1 MQPRPHLKLKSE
13 FDYLRSAGRKRVTG
27 TFVFVAAPSPD
38 GSLRCGVICSKKFS
52 LLAVRRNRARR
63 LLYESFRLLEKNI
76 SPVWLLL
83 IPRSTIMESKC
94 QDVAA
99 ELEKTLKTAGL
110 WREEPHG

>member
-1 MQPRPHLKLKSE
+1 MPPRPHLKLKSE
-13 FDYLRSAGRKRVTG
+13 FDYLRSAGRKTVAR
-27 TFVFVAAPSPD
+27 TFVFVAAPSLD

-63 LLYESFRLLEKNI
+63 LLYESFRLLEDNI

-83 IPRSTIMESKC
+83 IPRSTIMERKC

-99 ELEKTLKTAGL
+99 ELEKTLMKAGL
-110 WREEPHG
+110 WQDGCRG